1 MSKLKLYPFK
11 AEDFSELDLR
21 DREREMIDSFPQA
34 KEAMHIIEE
43 ECSALTIKHG
53 DLVLGVVGY
62 SYPNPWTM
70 ELFLLPSR
78 ELPKHALAF
87 ARLMRYYREEVIDKY
102 NWHRLQIISPSDEL
116 HKRWVRFLK
125 LDYEGT
131 LKGYGWDKLDY
142 DIWAITR

>member
-1 MSKLKLYPFK
+1 MSSLKLYPFK

-21 DREREMIDSFPQA
+21 DREREMIELFPNSKDSL
-34 KEAMHIIEE
+34 KVIEE
-43 ECSALTIKHG
+43 SHSALTIKK
-53 DLVLGVVGY
+53 DSLVLGVVGFTY
-62 SYPNPWTM
+62 VNPWAM